1 MPRLLFIY
9 FLKAYL
15 DHQIYN
21 DDEKLLPSGSKAINI
36 DSFVNLL
43 ENNERLNKIFI
54 SAFESVDNLKFNE
67 EDYNLMALRVKLSG
81 EDKKMIDDFIIYNYF
96 SSKYVIEALST
107 RDEMSAKKIDLKI
120 YQTRLKQK
128 LRKSIKC

>member
-1 MPRLLFIY
+1 MNYKKQVTKKPFVC

-107 RDEMSAKKIDLKI
+107 RDEMSEKN
-120 YQTRLKQK
+120 
-128 LRKSIKC
+128 